1 MYFQNT
7 IGSRVLSKTMATSQ
21 MFPIRK
27 IIMKDV
33 KAQTDLREG
42 EEGVAWHEPWR
53 RSMLT

>member
-1 MYFQNT
+1 
-7 IGSRVLSKTMATSQ
+7 